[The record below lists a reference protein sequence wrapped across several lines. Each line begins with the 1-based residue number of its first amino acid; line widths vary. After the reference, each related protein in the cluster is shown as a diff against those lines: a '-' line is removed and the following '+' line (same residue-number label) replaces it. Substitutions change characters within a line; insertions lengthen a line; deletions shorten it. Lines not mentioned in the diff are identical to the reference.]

1 MCYNVVM
8 LVVSQ
13 PLTYTVFC
21 MFRIFCRR
29 IDLRAV
35 QRREGMD
42 TRFIYKDCEEIFCQ
56 SVSAYDRAQW
66 YLAGKDTANAKEQI
80 DVAIGK
86 SMEVVGETPALVSYR
101 RALFD
106 LKKEV
111 ENEMKS
117 SAVESTPTNTI

>member
-1 MCYNVVM
+1 
-8 LVVSQ
+8 
-13 PLTYTVFC
+13 

-29 IDLRAV
+29 VALRAV

-42 TRFIYKDCEEIFCQ
+42 TKFIYKGCEDIFHQ
-56 SVSAYDRAQW
+56 SVSAYDRARQ

-80 DVAIGK
+80 DIAIGK

-101 RALFD
+101 RALFA

-111 ENEMKS
+111 ESERKS
-117 SAVESTPTNTI
+117 STMGLPPTNTI